1 MRAQRRLPK
10 QGNQKSNVIS
20 IGERRPGLI
29 GRYRSAD
36 ERRAEGR
43 ALRDAVPRE
52 LHGGW
57 KAPSDRRDPVELL
70 TESNKGRMPQLIPI
84 RHGRMVE
91 SPFAFYRGSA
101 AARFLDREQSA
112 EVDAG
117 APLQPICRYVVT
129 NGRQGLHADFRSQSL
144 FACRE
149 IPVRHGYHVPS

>member
-10 QGNQKSNVIS
+10 QGNQKSNVIRME
-20 IGERRPGLI
+20 ERRPDFI

-43 ALRDAVPRE
+43 ALRDVVPRE
-52 LHGGW
+52 SHGHW

-91 SPFAFYRGSA
+91 SPFAFYRGSYSFCL
-101 AARFLDREQSA
+101 R
-112 EVDAG
+112 V
-117 APLQPICRYVVT
+117 
-129 NGRQGLHADFRSQSL
+129 GRLSL
-144 FACRE
+144 
-149 IPVRHGYHVPS
+149 